1 MLIDKNKNLEKE
13 ASKYL
18 TKVIQS
24 YYIEKYGYHCLF
36 YKYNPLLKSK
46 RKHYFENEIEK
57 FVFSSIGFK
66 NLQELKSE
74 YASTYIQKMM
84 NRPIAHKHTCI
95 RAVSMGVDVRS
106 GKDVYSTKASFPHT
120 YTLIDADD
128 VKYKASL
135 HIARKF
141 IKKGERI
148 FYTASDLVS
157 LNYLKQI
164 TEEMKVSVSVIDKL
178 CFKIHNKKD
187 QFLIMMEMLINDI
200 PASDEFQNLTL
211 DKKQEMYEILFPQNS
226 MEFTQ
231 TGIIDIISNM
241 HVDINQLNVLSDE
254 KPLYEEMKAIIL
266 QALDAV
272 KYSLSPVYSEENDFF
287 AILKQNNHIIIKN
300 DENMAYLSLLLTMMF
315 CSYKFKS
322 SSNKEDFKRPVFI
335 LFSEYVY
342 KTGSIMT
349 NNNVHFIDNYNFL
362 SVVYSW
368 KNNWLSD
375 ISYNLHHY
383 EGTLYSVYNE
393 LDRNLII
400 DVSQ

>member
-141 IKKGERI
+141 IKKGERV

-164 TEEMKVSVSVIDKL
+164 TEEMKVPVSIIDKL